1 MNLICFQRI
10 RITTKKFSVKKKNL
24 PAVLLITTNYKQYFS
39 YLFECLARE
48 SNLHKFLI
56 FSDLNP
62 LTPKATCIDT
72 FGLYLFSRGAL
83 NIIFH
88 SGQVGY
94 CGWRKKKPCLL
105 LPSYIFIVLFAI
117 IFYIAYAYFVKG
129 SNWQI
134 YHFDHPCFCKSN
146 HLVSLYPFLIKT
158 IE

>member
-1 MNLICFQRI
+1 MRPCIEKLNTDSDFDVRYYASEASMGKKRARVKMISFMIILIFFQRI

-62 LTPKATCIDT
+62 LTPNATCIDT

-88 SGQVGY
+88 SG
-94 CGWRKKKPCLL
+94 
-105 LPSYIFIVLFAI
+105 
-117 IFYIAYAYFVKG
+117 
-129 SNWQI
+129 
-134 YHFDHPCFCKSN
+134 
-146 HLVSLYPFLIKT
+146 
-158 IE
+158 

>member
-1 MNLICFQRI
+1 MLFQRI

-62 LTPKATCIDT
+62 LTPNATCIDT

-88 SGQVGY
+88 SG
-94 CGWRKKKPCLL
+94 
-105 LPSYIFIVLFAI
+105 
-117 IFYIAYAYFVKG
+117 
-129 SNWQI
+129 
-134 YHFDHPCFCKSN
+134 
-146 HLVSLYPFLIKT
+146 
-158 IE
+158 

>member
-1 MNLICFQRI
+1 MRPCIEKLNTDSDFDVRYYASEASMGKIRAIGYYNQSVLIILIKFQRT
-10 RITTKKFSVKKKNL
+10 RITTKRFSVKKKNL

-48 SNLHKFLI
+48 SNLYKFLI

-88 SGQVGY
+88 SG
-94 CGWRKKKPCLL
+94 
-105 LPSYIFIVLFAI
+105 
-117 IFYIAYAYFVKG
+117 
-129 SNWQI
+129 
-134 YHFDHPCFCKSN
+134 
-146 HLVSLYPFLIKT
+146 
-158 IE
+158 

>member
-1 MNLICFQRI
+1 MGWRI

-83 NIIFH
+83 NNF
-88 SGQVGY
+88 SLWLGRVFVNGVKRSRAY
-94 CGWRKKKPCLL
+94 LYSPTYLL
-105 LPSYIFIVLFAI
+105 
-117 IFYIAYAYFVKG
+117 YF
-129 SNWQI
+129 
-134 YHFDHPCFCKSN
+134 
-146 HLVSLYPFLIKT
+146 
-158 IE
+158 